1 MNTDFQLIEHAS
13 GFPDLEQF
21 RSSISGAEV
30 VFNGIVRSPN
40 KGLEVIYLEFE
51 AYEALFHNE
60 MKRITESLES
70 QFHINAIVLHHR
82 IGRVLPRELAVVA
95 AVYSA
100 HRKDAFQACEMLMN
114 ELKASVPIWKKEFN
128 SDGSFWVSQTP

>member
-1 MNTDFQLIEHAS
+1 MKTDFQLIDDAK

-21 RSSISGAEV
+21 RSSTSGAEV
-30 VFNGIVRSPN
+30 VFNGIVRTPN
-40 KGLEVIYLEFE
+40 KGLEVLYLDFE

-60 MKRITESLES
+60 MKRIAESLES
-70 QFHINAIVLHHR
+70 QFQINTLVLYHR
-82 IGRVLPRELAVVA
+82 IGRLLPGELAVVA
-95 AVYSA
+95 AVFSK

-114 ELKASVPIWKKEFN
+114 ELKATVPIWKKEFN